1 MLEKIK
7 EILKERLDVDS
18 ENIRE
23 ETSFRDDLGIDS
35 LDLFEMVLC
44 LEDEYGIEVPTEE
57 LEKMKTVKD
66 VTEYMKSVNI
76 EV

>member
-18 ENIRE
+18 ENITE

>member
-1 MLEKIK
+1 MLQKIK
-7 EILKERLDVDS
+7 EILKDRLDVDS
-18 ENIRE
+18 ENITE